1 MLEKCVKY
9 ANEIADDIIHS
20 TGYYMKYMY
29 IKRAILTNLLHRPLN
44 LGRHH
49 MQISKWNTIHV
60 GGQKSL

>member
-9 ANEIADDIIHS
+9 ANEIAHDIIDS
-20 TGYYMKYMY
+20 TKYYMKYMY
-29 IKRAILTNLLHRPLN
+29 INTAILANLHHRPLK

-60 GGQKSL
+60 GGQ